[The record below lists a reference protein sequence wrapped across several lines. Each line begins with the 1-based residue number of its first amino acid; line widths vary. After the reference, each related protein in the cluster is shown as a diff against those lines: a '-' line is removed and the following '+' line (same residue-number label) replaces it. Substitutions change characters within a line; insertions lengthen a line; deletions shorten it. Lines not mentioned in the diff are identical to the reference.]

1 LALPSFFFLFF
12 LYFIFLFFTSLLFF
26 SFFFPFI
33 LSFFFLFSFFSFSLM
48 EALPSL
54 TLGPPLG
61 FHSSLAS
68 QMMSDPSSISSA
80 FIDKGVIFQNVPCF
94 NYGALFSQ
102 HGMA

>member
-1 LALPSFFFLFF
+1 
-12 LYFIFLFFTSLLFF
+12 
-26 SFFFPFI
+26 
-33 LSFFFLFSFFSFSLM
+33 M

-68 QMMSDPSSISSA
+68 QMMNDLSSVSSA

-94 NYGALFSQ
+94 NYGALFFQ